1 MLRYLRSRV
10 DFVSYL
16 MYISLFFIVSN
27 CFLTKK
33 RLHFI
38 RIQSKIKVSPSAER
52 AFPIEPM
59 EYFYVT
65 PQGLNIQVLS
75 TEKKPIPSVTN
86 IEPTNLE
93 KINMYQQKGFKKFKR
108 FEIILDKI
116 ESLWKKSIKQDKTKK
131 LVGLS
136 GSSTKTNSPLIFIH
150 GSFHA
155 AW

>member
-10 DFVSYL
+10 NFVSYL
-16 MYISLFFIVSN
+16 MYVSLFFIVSN
-27 CFLTKK
+27 CFLTRK

-38 RIQSKIKVSPSAER
+38 RIQSKIKVSSSVER
-52 AFPIEPM
+52 ATLIEPI

-93 KINMYQQKGFKKFKR
+93 KINMYQQKGFTKFKR

-131 LVGLS
+131 LVRS
-136 GSSTKTNSPLIFIH
+136 SESSTKTNSPLIFIH